1 MPPQGRFSA
10 DRLPPLPF
18 PLLPVATGR
27 HSHDFGEQSGEIVRI
42 VYADLEADL
51 VNLHISCIQQ
61 VTGLLDFQQIEIRQR
76 SVPGHL
82 LEQHGV
88 VGCQARQDFL
98 CRTLP
103 EKAPSGRQS
112 PQLFLQAT
120 ELRKE
125 PPVRHRPVGLFRRLA
140 ARLADLG
147 GRPAGTQYPPLP
159 KHDGTGT
166 FGPGGETAKAEE
178 LIAEVAKMDRNHL
191 GILSVMNG
199 CYNQQNNEGNGG
211 TSEAA
216 LTARNNHIPLGK

>member
-42 VYADLEADL
+42 VYANLEANL
-51 VNLHISCIQQ
+51 VDLHIGSIQQ

-103 EKAPSGRQS
+103 EKAPSGRQG

-125 PPVRHRPVGLFRRLA
+125 PPVRHCPDGLFRRLA

-159 KHDGTGT
+159 IHDGPGT
-166 FGPGGETAKAEE
+166 FGP
-178 LIAEVAKMDRNHL
+178 
-191 GILSVMNG
+191 
-199 CYNQQNNEGNGG
+199 EGNGEG
-211 TSEAA
+211 ERTDCGSGEDGPEPFGDSVCHEMDAITSRTTKEMTA
-216 LTARNNHIPLGK
+216 LPKPL